1 MRTKIAA
8 LGFAAALAAL
18 TALAEEPAAK
28 AKKDDQEKARPDY
41 SKPAMM
47 YILYELEPGE
57 TQINAP
63 APYMLHVPGFGTVG
77 FVLAAAAGTADST
90 ASAMPMID
98 AFSLLSTPAAYTPYT
113 FRDRYKEWSDKRK
126 TDTPATKK

>member
-18 TALAEEPAAK
+18 SALAEEPAAK
-28 AKKDDQEKARPDY
+28 ANKDDQEKARPDY

-57 TQINAP
+57 TPINAP

-77 FVLAAAAGTADST
+77 FVLAAAAGNGIGIAGL
-90 ASAMPMID
+90 APIVKIQPRKVLD
-98 AFSLLSTPAAYTPYT
+98 AYGSGTVDNGVC
-113 FRDRYKEWSDKRK
+113 RR
-126 TDTPATKK
+126 